1 VNNSKVVVIIQARMG
16 STRLPGK
23 VLKKILDKPM
33 LQYVVDQVSYAN
45 LVDELVVATTINPKD
60 DEIVE
65 FCKNSGVK
73 CFRGSEN
80 NVLAR
85 YYYAAKEFKANCVVR
100 ICSDSPL
107 VDPFV
112 IDKIV
117 EIFLK
122 NKGRYDYVSN
132 TLDQTYPL
140 GMNVEVFSQ
149 LSLEKS
155 FLNSCKDYEKE
166 HVTPYMYTNPKFFN
180 IYKEQLSEKLN
191 HLRLTVDESQDF
203 SLVEFIIK
211 KLYCNDK
218 PIYIKDISE
227 LYKKNK
233 DVFSINSNIN
243 QKKIDYSLTVKQ

>member
-1 VNNSKVVVIIQARMG
+1 MTNPKVVAIVQARMG

-33 LQYVVDQVSYAN
+33 LQHVVDQVSYAN
-45 LVDELVVATTINPKD
+45 LIDELVVATTINPKD

-65 FCKNSGVK
+65 FCKKSGVK

-80 NVLAR
+80 NVLSR
-85 YYYAAKEFKANCVVR
+85 YYYAAKKYKANCVVR

-122 NKGRYDYVSN
+122 NKGQYDYVSN

-140 GMNVEVFSQ
+140 GMNVEIFSQ
-149 LSLEKS
+149 PSLEKS

-166 HVTPYMYTNPKFFN
+166 HVTPYIYTNPKLFN

-203 SLVEFIIK
+203 SLVEWIIK
-211 KLYCNDK
+211 KLYQNNK
-218 PIYIKDISE
+218 PICIKDISE
-227 LYKKNK
+227 LYKKNSNI
-233 DVFSINSNIN
+233 FLINSRII
-243 QKKIDYSLTVKQ
+243 QKK